1 MLDLLKAVLAF
12 LDNLVENPLARIQ
25 YPYARSCRR
34 IPDLTL

>member
-1 MLDLLKAVLAF
+1 MLEPREAVLAF

-34 IPDLTL
+34 ILDLTL